1 MKLRKNGL
9 AVHGDHQ
16 GSRTRLA
23 LSGRRMICARLA
35 TRTRRGGV
43 AERLK
48 AHAWKVCM
56 RETVSRVRIPP
67 PPPKATSR
75 DCFVTVLYVINWRV
89 HKTSG
94 KPRRHVIGRRGTI
107 ETRWSRAETRIY
119 FSRAFRSRPLENL
132 VHVRL
137 ENSHAHR
144 AGPVVRNLA
153 TSRSA
158 L

>member
-23 LSGRRMICARLA
+23 LSGRRMICARVA

-67 PPPKATSR
+67 PPPKVTPR
-75 DCFVTVLYVINWRV
+75 VCFLTFLYVINWLV
-89 HKTSG
+89 HNTSG
-94 KPRRHVIGRRGTI
+94 KPRRHFIGRRGTI
-107 ETRWSRAETRIY
+107 ETR
-119 FSRAFRSRPLENL
+119 
-132 VHVRL
+132 
-137 ENSHAHR
+137 
-144 AGPVVRNLA
+144 
-153 TSRSA
+153 
-158 L
+158 